1 MKQLKLLLMIF
12 ILLSISAFAQFGKNK
27 IHIKDYD
34 WYYIQTKHFDIYF
47 YQDGE
52 TLTEFAAKSA
62 EDAIASIQNTFNYR
76 VNNRITLIIFNSQN
90 AFQETNV
97 IDQYLTEGIQ
107 GFTEL
112 FKNRVVV
119 QFTGSYKQFRHLIHH
134 ELVHAVM
141 NDMFYGGSIQN
152 IISNNISLQF
162 PLWFSEGLAEYE
174 ALGWDVDTDMFIRDA
189 AISEYLPEIERL
201 GGYFAY
207 RGGQS
212 VFYYIANKY
221 GKEKIG
227 ELLNKIKGIGNVDEG
242 IKATLG
248 IDVKELGE
256 RWKKDIKKT
265 FWPDVALR
273 DDPEDFAK
281 RLTDP
286 EKDQGFYN
294 TSPSLSPQGDKI
306 AFISNRD
313 YYFGLYIMDA
323 LTGKTVERLVEGS
336 QTPDFEELNI
346 LTPGITWSPD
356 GTKIAVSAERSGFD
370 AIYVFDLESGD
381 REVLNLNFDAIESVA
396 WSNDGKY
403 LAFVGQDS
411 RQSDIYIYNFESQIV
426 TNITNDIFSDS
437 DPSWTNDDNSIYF
450 VSDRGEKLEGK
461 SNGNNF
467 KMSSHNYSQKDI
479 YRIDISNL
487 VVTRITDLPFS
498 DETSPKE
505 EANGERIIF
514 ISDLNGINNIYTKS
528 LKTDSLNNTILNLP
542 LTPITNSI
550 SGLYQLTLSKDTKK
564 LVFST
569 LYESVFN
576 LFMIDNPFESRT
588 TVDSLK
594 PTLFYSKL
602 EELRNKKTEESNM
615 EEDPKEAMDILS
627 GEVNDEENQDEIKI
641 FTGNVVEVDSS
652 YTNNAEKDYSSFV
665 FGSQDTT
672 KEKVYA
678 NDSLFIPKNNLDENG
693 NYLVNKYKVTFGPDL
708 IYANAGYST
717 FYGLIGTTVLS
728 FSDVLGDH
736 RLVGV
741 TGLQIDLKNSD
752 YGLAYYY
759 LGGRID
765 YGVQGFH
772 TARFVNILKGNFIN
786 LYRYRSYGAS
796 VSASVPL
803 NRFYRFDAGLS
814 WLNVRGENLDDLSV
828 PLDDASFLVPSLAFI
843 HDNVMW
849 GYTSPIQG
857 TRYRFEVYGNP
868 GIGNSKLGFY
878 TLSGDYRTYLRFWT
892 DYSFVMRFSGGYSDG
907 PNAQRFFLGGIE
919 NWINRS
925 FATSEIPIESTSDY
939 AFLTAVLP
947 LRGYN
952 YSESIGS
959 KYFLM
964 NYELR
969 FPLIRYLVPGPLP
982 ILFSNILGVAY
993 IDAGAAWNNTGK
1005 LRLFNKDV
1013 SGNTVSKDLLTGTGV
1028 GTRVYFLYFLLR
1040 FDVAW
1045 AYNFDKFSS
1054 PIFYFSIGADF

>member
-1 MKQLKLLLMIF
+1 MKTLKLF
-12 ILLSISAFAQFGKNK
+12 IIILILFSITGYAQFGKNK

-47 YQDGE
+47 SQDGE
-52 TLTEFAAKSA
+52 TLTEFTAKAA
-62 EDAIASIQNTFNYR
+62 EDAVASIQNTLDYR
-76 VNNRITLIIFNSQN
+76 VNNRITIIIFNSQN

-97 IDQYLTEGIQ
+97 IDEFLSEGIQ

-112 FKNRVVV
+112 FKNRVVI

-152 IISNNISLQF
+152 IIANNISLQF
-162 PLWFSEGLAEYE
+162 PIWFSEGLAEYE

-189 AISEYLPEIERL
+189 AVSEYLPEISRL

-227 ELLNKIKGIGNVDEG
+227 ELLNKIKGVGNVEEG
-242 IKATLG
+242 LKATLG
-248 IDVKELGE
+248 IDIKELGE
-256 RWKKDIKKT
+256 RWRKDIKKT

-286 EKDQGFYN
+286 EKDKGFYN
-294 TSPSLSPQGDKI
+294 TSPTLSPQGDKI

-323 LTGKTVERLVEGS
+323 LTGKTLDRIVEGN

-346 LTPGITWSPD
+346 LTPGLTWSPD
-356 GTKIAVSAERSGFD
+356 GNKIALAAEHSGFD
-370 AIYVFDLESGD
+370 VIYLFDLESGD
-381 REVLNLNFDAIESVA
+381 NEILDLSFEAIESVT
-396 WSNDGKY
+396 WSNNGKL
-403 LAFVGQDS
+403 LAFVGQNP
-411 RQSDIYIYNFESQIV
+411 RESDVYTYNFETKEVINH
-426 TNITNDIFSDS
+426 TKDIFSDS
-437 DPSWTNDDNSIYF
+437 DPSWSNDDKCIYF
-450 VSDRGEKLEGK
+450 VSDRGNILDTINLEK
-461 SNGNNF
+461 NF
-467 KMSSHNYSQKDI
+467 SIWQHDFSQKDI
-479 YRIDISNL
+479 YKFSLQENRI
-487 VVTRITDLPFS
+487 TRITDLPFS
-498 DETSPKE
+498 DETSPRE
-505 EANGERIIF
+505 EANGERLIF

-528 LKTDSLNNTILNLP
+528 L
-542 LTPITNSI
+542 LTEQTNGSIINSPIKPITNSL
-550 SGLYQLTLSKDTKK
+550 SGLYQLSLSNDTKK

-576 LFMIDNPFESRT
+576 IFMLDNPFEPKIEMDT
-588 TVDSLK
+588 LK
-594 PTLFYSKL
+594 PTYYFSKL
-602 EELRNKKTEESNM
+602 DEIRNKKQIQNVEVKKEEKV
-615 EEDPKEAMDILS
+615 EVEIEA
-627 GEVNDEENQDEIKI
+627 EEENEIKI
-641 FTGNVVEVDSS
+641 FTGDVIENDSL
-652 YTNNAEKDYSSFV
+652 AEKTNSDFSSFV
-665 FGSQDTT
+665 FGSQDSTT
-672 KEKVYA
+672 EKVYA
-678 NDSLFIPKNNLDENG
+678 NDSLFIPKDNIDSNG
-693 NYLVNKYKVTFGPDL
+693 DYRVNKYKITFGPDL
-708 IYANAGYST
+708 VYANAGYST
-717 FYGLIGTTVLS
+717 FYGVIGTTVLS
-728 FSDVLGDH
+728 FSDVLGEH
-736 RLVGV
+736 RLIGV
-741 TGLQIDLKNSD
+741 TGLQVDLKNSD

-759 LGGRID
+759 LGGEID
-765 YGVQGFH
+765 YGIQGYH
-772 TARFVNILKGNFIN
+772 TARFANLIRGNYIN
-786 LYRYRSYGAS
+786 LYRYRSYGVS
-796 VSASVPL
+796 LSASLPL
-803 NRFYRFDAGLS
+803 NRFYRLEGGLS
-814 WLNVRGENLDDLSV
+814 WLNVRGENLDDISE
-828 PLDDASFLVPSLAFI
+828 PIDDASFLVPSLAFV

-857 TRYRFEVYGNP
+857 TRYRVEAYGNP
-868 GIGNSKLGFY
+868 GIGKKKLSFY

-892 DYSFVMRFSGGYSDG
+892 DYSFVMRFSGAYSG
-907 PNAQRFFLGGIE
+907 GANAQRFFLGGIE

-947 LRGYN
+947 LRGYE
-952 YSESIGS
+952 YSEMIGT
-959 KYFLM
+959 KYLLM

-993 IDAGAAWNNTGK
+993 IDAGTAWNNTSK
-1005 LRLFNKDV
+1005 LQLFNKNED
-1013 SGNTVSKDLLTGTGV
+1013 GKTVSKDLKLGTGV

-1040 FDVAW
+1040 FDIAW
-1045 AYNFDKFSS
+1045 AYNFNKFEK

>member
-1 MKQLKLLLMIF
+1 MKLLKLIF
-12 ILLSISAFAQFGKNK
+12 IFIFFSSLTVFAQFGKNK

-34 WYYIQTKHFDIYF
+34 WYYIQTKHFDVYF
-47 YQDGE
+47 SQDGE

-62 EDAIASIQNTFNYR
+62 EDAIASIQNTLNYR
-76 VNNRITLIIFNSQN
+76 VNNRITIIVFNSQN

-97 IDQYLTEGIQ
+97 IDQYLSEGIQ

-112 FKNRVVV
+112 FKNRVVI
-119 QFTGSYKQFRHLIHH
+119 QFTGSYKQFDHLIHH

-189 AISEYLPEIERL
+189 AISEYLPEINQL

-227 ELLNKIKGIGNVDEG
+227 ELVNKIKGIGNVEEG

-256 RWKKDIKKT
+256 RWRKDIKKT

-286 EKDQGFYN
+286 EKDKGFYN
-294 TSPSLSPQGDKI
+294 TSPTLSPQGDKI

-313 YYFGLYIMDA
+313 YYWGLYIMDA
-323 LTGKTVERLVEGS
+323 LTGKTIDRIVES
-336 QTPDFEELNI
+336 NQTPDFEELNI
-346 LTPGITWSPD
+346 LTPGLTWSPD
-356 GTKIAVSAERSGFD
+356 GSKIALSAKSSGFD
-370 AIYVFDLESGD
+370 VVYIFDIESGD
-381 REVLNLNFDAIESVA
+381 REIIELNFDAIESVT

-403 LAFVGQDS
+403 LAFIGQNA
-411 RQSDIYIYNFESQIV
+411 RQSDVYTYNFDTKEII
-426 TNITNDIFSDS
+426 NFTNDIFSDS
-437 DPSWTNDDNSIYF
+437 DPAWSHDDQTIYF
-450 VSDRGEKLEGK
+450 SSDRGDIIDGSGLEKDFK
-461 SNGNNF
+461 ISN
-467 KMSSHNYSQKDI
+467 HNYSQKDI
-479 YRIDISNL
+479 YKIVLPDDKII
-487 VVTRITDLPFS
+487 RITDLPFS
-498 DETSPKE
+498 DETSPRE
-505 EANGERIIF
+505 ELNGERLIF

-528 LKTDSLNNTILNLP
+528 LTQNDSEQNVINNP
-542 LTPITNSI
+542 VTPITNSL
-550 SGLYQLTLSKDTKK
+550 SGLYQLSLSKDTKK

-576 LFMIDNPFESRT
+576 IFMLDNPFEPKIEL
-588 TVDSLK
+588 DILK
-594 PTLFYSKL
+594 PTLYLTKL
-602 EELRNKKTEESNM
+602 EDLRKKKSEQPQVADNDSSSVEPPD
-615 EEDPKEAMDILS
+615 EDEQIM
-627 GEVNDEENQDEIKI
+627 I
-641 FTGNVVEVDSS
+641 FTGDVLENDSS
-652 YTNNAEKDYSSFV
+652 YQSSTKDFSNYV
-665 FGSQDTT
+665 FGARDSSA
-672 KEKVYA
+672 EKVYA
-678 NDSLFIPKNNLDENG
+678 NDSLFIPKDNLDAAG
-693 NYLVNKYKVTFGPDL
+693 NYKVSKYKITFGPDL

-765 YGVQGFH
+765 YGIQGFH
-772 TARFVNILKGNFIN
+772 TARFVNLIRGNYIN
-786 LYRYRSYGAS
+786 LYRYRSYGATI
-796 VSASVPL
+796 SASLPL
-803 NRFYRFDAGLS
+803 NRFYRFEGGLS
-814 WLNVRGENLDDLSV
+814 WLNVRGENLDDLSI
-828 PLDDASFLVPSLAFI
+828 PIDEASFFIPSLAFV

-857 TRYRFEVYGNP
+857 TRYRFEAYGNP
-868 GIGNSKLGFY
+868 GIGNTKLSFY
-878 TLSGDYRTYLRFWT
+878 TLAADYRTYLRFWT
-892 DYSFVMRFSGGYSDG
+892 DYSFVMRFSGGYSG
-907 PNAQRFFLGGIE
+907 GQNAQRFFLGGIE

-952 YSESIGS
+952 YSERIGS

-993 IDAGAAWNNTGK
+993 IDAGATWNNTSA
-1005 LRLFNKDV
+1005 LQLFNRDEN
-1013 SGNTVSKDLLTGTGV
+1013 GNIVTKDLLMGTGV
-1028 GTRVYFLYFLLR
+1028 GARVFFLYFLLR

-1045 AYNFDKFSS
+1045 AYNLDKFAH

>member
-1 MKQLKLLLMIF
+1 MKVLKHFLIF
-12 ILLSISAFAQFGKNK
+12 MFLFSTAVLGQFGKNK

-47 YQDGE
+47 AQDGE
-52 TLTEFAAKSA
+52 TLTEYTAKAA
-62 EDAIASIQNTFNYR
+62 EDAVASIQNTLNYR
-76 VNNRITLIIFNSQN
+76 LNSRVTLIIYNSQN
-90 AFQETNV
+90 EFQETNV
-97 IDQYLTEGIQ
+97 IDQYLSEGIQ

-112 FKNRVVV
+112 FKNRVVI
-119 QFTGSYKQFRHLIHH
+119 QFTGSYKQYRHLIHH

-152 IISNNISLQF
+152 IISNNITLQF

-189 AISEYLPEIERL
+189 SVSEYLPEINQL
-201 GGYFAY
+201 NGYFAY

-227 ELLNKIKGIGNVDEG
+227 ELLNKIKGIGNVEEG

-248 IDVKELGE
+248 IDTKELGE
-256 RWKKDIKKT
+256 RWRKDIKKT

-286 EKDQGFYN
+286 EKDKGFYN
-294 TSPSLSPQGDKI
+294 TSPTLSPQGDKI

-313 YYFGLYIMDA
+313 YYWGLYLMDA
-323 LTGKTVERLVEGS
+323 LTGKTIERIIEGS
-336 QTPDFEELNI
+336 QSPDFEELNI
-346 LTPGITWSPD
+346 LTPGLAWSPD
-356 GTKIAVSAERSGFD
+356 GSKIALSAKRSGLD
-370 AIYVFDLESGD
+370 AIYIFDVESGD
-381 REVLNLNFDAIESVA
+381 REILSINFEAVESVI

-403 LAFVGQDS
+403 LGFIGQNA
-411 RQSDIYIYNFESQIV
+411 RQSDIYTYNFETEEIK
-426 TNITNDIFSDS
+426 NLTNDIFSDF
-437 DPSWTNDDNSIYF
+437 DPAWSHDDKAIYF
-450 VSDRGEKLEGK
+450 SSDRGDKLDA
-461 SNGNNF
+461 
-467 KMSSHNYSQKDI
+467 KMLPPDFRITKHDYTQKDI
-479 YRIDISNL
+479 YKYVLESESI
-487 VVTRITDLPFS
+487 VRITDLPFS

-505 EANGERIIF
+505 EVIGENLIL

-528 LKTDSLNNTILNLP
+528 IVSNGSDNSILNSP
-542 LTPITNSI
+542 VKPITNSI
-550 SGLYQLTLSKDTKK
+550 SGLYQLSLSKDTKK

-576 LFMIDNPFESRT
+576 LFMLDNPFET
-588 TVDSLK
+588 KTELDTLL
-594 PTLFYSKL
+594 PTLYFTKL
-602 EELRNKKTEESNM
+602 EELRNKKSDIKEVDKETKSDEVLS
-615 EEDPKEAMDILS
+615 EDD
-627 GEVNDEENQDEIKI
+627 DEIKI
-641 FTGNVVEVDSS
+641 FTGDVIETDSS
-652 YTNNAEKDYSSFV
+652 GESSGNDFSNFV
-665 FGSQDTT
+665 FGKQDTS
-672 KEKVYA
+672 KERVYA
-678 NDSLFIPKNNLDENG
+678 NDSLFIPKDNLDNDG
-693 NYLVNKYKVTFGPDL
+693 NYRVNKYKITFGPDL

-717 FYGLIGTTVLS
+717 FYGLIGSTVLS

-741 TGLQIDLKNSD
+741 TGLQVDLKNSD

-765 YGVQGFH
+765 FGVQGFH
-772 TARFVNILKGNFIN
+772 TARFVNLIRGNFIN
-786 LYRYRSYGAS
+786 LYRYRSFGAYF
-796 VSASVPL
+796 SASLPL
-803 NRFYRFDAGLS
+803 NRFYRFEGGIS
-814 WLNVRGENLDDLSV
+814 WLNVKGENLDNLAV
-828 PLDDASFLVPSLAFI
+828 PSDEASYFVPSLAFV

-857 TRYRFEVYGNP
+857 TRYRIDAYGNP
-868 GIGNSKLGFY
+868 GFTDSKLSFY

-892 DYSFVMRFSGGYSDG
+892 DYSFVVRFSGGYSGG

-947 LRGYN
+947 MRGYN
-952 YSESIGS
+952 YSEQIGT

-993 IDAGAAWNNTGK
+993 IDIGSAWNNTGS
-1005 LRLFNKDV
+1005 LQFFRKDL
-1013 SGNTVSKDLLTGTGV
+1013 SGNTITKDLLMGTGV

-1045 AYNFDKFSS
+1045 AYNGNRFADK

>member
-1 MKQLKLLLMIF
+1 MRLMKFLLTLFIIF
-12 ILLSISAFAQFGKNK
+12 SSSVFAQFGKNK

-52 TLTEFAAKSA
+52 TLTEFTAKAA
-62 EDAIASIQNTFNYR
+62 EDAIVSIQNTFNYR

-97 IDQYLTEGIQ
+97 IDQYLSEGIQ

-112 FKNRVVV
+112 FKNRVVI

-152 IISNNISLQF
+152 IIANNISLQF
-162 PLWFSEGLAEYE
+162 PIWFSEGLAEYE
-174 ALGWDVDTDMFIRDA
+174 SLGWDVDTDMFIRDA
-189 AISEYLPEIERL
+189 AVNEYLPEINRL
-201 GGYFAY
+201 DNYFAY

-227 ELLNKIKGIGNVDEG
+227 ELLNKIKGIGNVEEG

-286 EKDQGFYN
+286 EKDKGFYN
-294 TSPSLSPQGDKI
+294 TSPAISPQGDKI

-323 LTGKTVERLVEGS
+323 LTGKTIDRLVEGS

-346 LTPGITWSPD
+346 LTPGLTWSPD
-356 GTKIAVSAERSGFD
+356 GNKIAISAERSGFD
-370 AIYVFDLESGD
+370 VIYIFDLEED
-381 REVLNLNFDAIESVA
+381 ERETLELDFESIESVT

-403 LAFVGQDS
+403 LAFVGQNAK
-411 RQSDIYIYNFESQIV
+411 QSDIYTYNFETREIK
-426 TNITNDIFSDS
+426 NLTNDIFSDS
-437 DPSWTNDDNSIYF
+437 DPAWAHNDSAIYF
-450 VSDRGEKLEGK
+450 VSDRDDYLNAAEISDE
-461 SNGNNF
+461 F
-467 KMSSHNYSQKDI
+467 KMSDHLYSQKDI
-479 YRIDISNL
+479 YKYEISNSQII
-487 VVTRITDLPFS
+487 RITDLPFS

-505 EANGERIIF
+505 EANGERLIF
-514 ISDLNGINNIYTKS
+514 ISDLNGINNIYVQKLFTNDS
-528 LKTDSLNNTILNLP
+528 TLQITDNP
-542 LTPITNSI
+542 LIPITNSI
-550 SGLYQLTLSKDTKK
+550 SGLYQLTLSRDTKK

-576 LFMIDNPFESRT
+576 LFMLDNPFEPKT
-588 TVDSLK
+588 QLDALK
-594 PTLFYSKL
+594 PTLYISKL
-602 EELRNKKTEESNM
+602 EEKRN
-615 EEDPKEAMDILS
+615 AAI
-627 GEVNDEENQDEIKI
+627 EENIPEDKIIQQYVGEEAAEEEQIKI
-641 FTGNVVEVDSS
+641 FTGDVIESDSS
-652 YTNNAEKDYSSFV
+652 STDNSEDYSRFV
-665 FGSQDTT
+665 FGSSDST

-678 NDSLFIPKNNLDENG
+678 NDSLFIPKNNLDSKG
-693 NYLVNKYKVTFGPDL
+693 DYLVNKYKITFGPDL

-736 RLVGV
+736 RLIGV

-759 LGGRID
+759 LGGKID
-765 YGVQGFH
+765 YGIQGYH
-772 TARFVNILKGNFIN
+772 TARFVNILRGSFIN
-786 LYRYRSYGAS
+786 LYRYRSYGVS
-796 VSASVPL
+796 LSASLPL
-803 NRFYRFDAGLS
+803 NRFYRFDAGLG
-814 WLNVRGENLDDLSV
+814 WLNVRGENLDDFSV
-828 PLDDASFLVPSLAFI
+828 PLDDASFLVPSLAFV

-849 GYTSPIQG
+849 GYTAPIQG
-857 TRYRFEVYGNP
+857 TRYRVEAYGNP
-868 GIGNSKLGFY
+868 GIGNKRLSFY
-878 TLSGDYRTYLRFWT
+878 TLSADYRTYLRFWT
-892 DYSFVMRFSGGYSDG
+892 DYSFVLRFSGGYSG
-907 PNAQRFFLGGIE
+907 GENAQRFFLGGIE

-925 FATSEIPIESTSDY
+925 FATTEIPIESTSDY

-952 YSESIGS
+952 YSERIGT
-959 KYFLM
+959 KYMLM

-969 FPLIRYLVPGPLP
+969 FPLIRYLIPGPLP
-982 ILFSNILGVAY
+982 ILFNNIIGVAY
-993 IDAGAAWNNTGK
+993 IDAGATWDNTSK
-1005 LRLFNKDV
+1005 LQLFNRDTDGKFK
-1013 SGNTVSKDLLTGTGV
+1013 SKDLLTGTGV
-1028 GTRVYFLYFLLR
+1028 GARVFFLYFLLR

-1045 AYNFDKFSS
+1045 AYDFNKFSS

>member
-1 MKQLKLLLMIF
+1 MRLMK
-12 ILLSISAFAQFGKNK
+12 ILLTFIIIFSSSVLAQFGKNK
-27 IHIKDYD
+27 IHIKDYE

-47 YQDGE
+47 YQDGQA
-52 TLTEFAAKSA
+52 LTEFTAKAA
-62 EDAIASIQNTFNYR
+62 EDAILSIQNTFNYR

-97 IDQYLTEGIQ
+97 IDQYLSEGIQ

-112 FKNRVVV
+112 FKNRVVI

-152 IISNNISLQF
+152 IIANNISLQF

-189 AISEYLPEIERL
+189 AVNEYLPEINRL

-227 ELLNKIKGIGNVDEG
+227 ELLNKIKGIGNVEEG

-286 EKDQGFYN
+286 EKDKGFYN
-294 TSPSLSPQGDKI
+294 TSPALSPQGDKI

-323 LTGKTVERLVEGS
+323 LTGKTIDRLVEGS

-346 LTPGITWSPD
+346 LTPGLTWSPD
-356 GTKIAVSAERSGFD
+356 GNKIAISAERSGFD
-370 AIYVFDLESGD
+370 VIYIFDLEEDERETLEFDLES
-381 REVLNLNFDAIESVA
+381 IESVT

-403 LAFVGQDS
+403 LAFVGQNS
-411 RQSDIYIYNFESQIV
+411 RQSDIYTYNFETGEVQ
-426 TNITNDIFSDS
+426 NLTNDIFSDS
-437 DPSWTNDDNSIYF
+437 DPAWSHDSNAIYF
-450 VSDRGEKLEGK
+450 VSDRDDYLDPNYINDE
-461 SNGNNF
+461 F
-467 KMSSHNYSQKDI
+467 KMSDHLYHQKDI
-479 YRIDISNL
+479 YKYEIPNSRII
-487 VVTRITDLPFS
+487 RITDLPFS

-505 EANGERIIF
+505 EANGERLIF
-514 ISDLNGINNIYTKS
+514 ISDLNGINNIYTKKLS
-528 LKTDSLNNTILNLP
+528 VEDASIQVTDIP
-542 LTPITNSI
+542 ITPITNSI
-550 SGLYQLTLSKDTKK
+550 SGLYQLTLSRDTKK

-576 LFMIDNPFESRT
+576 LFMLDNPFEPKT
-588 TVDSLK
+588 QLDTLK
-594 PTLFYSKL
+594 PTLFVSKL
-602 EELRNKKTEESNM
+602 DEKRNTTIEENNSENKVVPKVDKEEF
-615 EEDPKEAMDILS
+615 P
-627 GEVNDEENQDEIKI
+627 DEEQIKI
-641 FTGNVVEVDSS
+641 FTGDVIDSDTS
-652 YTNNAEKDYSSFV
+652 ATNNSGDYSKFV
-665 FGSQDTT
+665 FGSSDST

-678 NDSLFIPKNNLDENG
+678 NDSLFIPKNNLDSNG
-693 NYLVNKYKVTFGPDL
+693 DYLVNKYKITFGPDL

-736 RLVGV
+736 RLIGV

-759 LGGRID
+759 LGGKID
-765 YGVQGFH
+765 YGIQGYH
-772 TARFVNILKGNFIN
+772 TARFVNILRGNFIN

-796 VSASVPL
+796 LSASLPL
-803 NRFYRFDAGLS
+803 NRFYRFEAGLG
-814 WLNVRGENLDDLSV
+814 WLNVRGENLDDFSV
-828 PLDDASFLVPSLAFI
+828 PLDDASFLVPSLAFV

-849 GYTSPIQG
+849 GYTAPIQG
-857 TRYRFEVYGNP
+857 TRYRLEAYGNP
-868 GIGNSKLGFY
+868 GIGNKRLSFY

-892 DYSFVMRFSGGYSDG
+892 DYSFVMRFSGGYSG
-907 PNAQRFFLGGIE
+907 GENAQRFFLGGIE

-925 FATSEIPIESTSDY
+925 FATTEIPIESTSDY

-952 YSESIGS
+952 YSERIGT
-959 KYFLM
+959 KYLLM

-969 FPLIRYLVPGPLP
+969 FPLIRYLIPGPLP
-982 ILFSNILGVAY
+982 ILFNNIIGVAY
-993 IDAGAAWNNTGK
+993 IDAGAAWDNTSK
-1005 LRLFNKDV
+1005 LQLFNRDPE
-1013 SGNTVSKDLLTGTGV
+1013 GNFKSKDLLTGTGV
-1028 GTRVYFLYFLLR
+1028 GARVFFLYFLLR

-1045 AYNFDKFSS
+1045 AYDFNKFSS

>member
-1 MKQLKLLLMIF
+1 MKVVKLLLVFMILF
-12 ILLSISAFAQFGKNK
+12 SAGAFAQFGKNK

-47 YQDGE
+47 SQDGE
-52 TLTEFAAKSA
+52 SLTEFAAKAA
-62 EDAIASIQNTFNYR
+62 EDAIASIQSTFNYR
-76 VNNRITLIIFNSQN
+76 VNSRITVIIFNSKN

-97 IDQYLTEGIQ
+97 IDQYLTEGIE

-112 FKNRVVV
+112 FKNRVVI

-141 NDMFYGGSIQN
+141 NDMFYGGSVQN
-152 IISNNISLQF
+152 IIANNITLQF
-162 PLWFSEGLAEYE
+162 PIWFSEGLAEYE
-174 ALGWDVDTDMFIRDA
+174 SLGWDVDTDMFIRDA
-189 AISEYLPEIERL
+189 AVSEYLPEIKQL
-201 GGYFAY
+201 DGYFAY

-227 ELLNKIKGIGNVDEG
+227 ELLNKIKGIGSVEEG
-242 IKATLG
+242 FKATLG
-248 IDVKELGE
+248 IDIKELGE
-256 RWKKDIKKT
+256 RWRKDIKKT

-286 EKDQGFYN
+286 EKDKGFYN
-294 TSPSLSPQGDKI
+294 TSPTLSPQGDKI

-323 LTGKTVERLVEGS
+323 LTGKTIKRIVEGN

-346 LTPGITWSPD
+346 LTPGLTWSPD
-356 GTKIAVSAERSGFD
+356 GTKIALSAKRSGFD
-370 AIYVFDLESGD
+370 AIYIFDVESGD
-381 REVLNLNFDAIESVA
+381 REILDINFDAVESVT
-396 WSNDGKY
+396 WSNDEKT
-403 LAFVGQDS
+403 LAFIGQNA
-411 RQSDIYIYNFESQIV
+411 RQSDLYLYNFE
-426 TNITNDIFSDS
+426 TRETKNLTNDIFSDS
-437 DPSWTNDDNSIYF
+437 DPAWSLDDNSIYF
-450 VSDRGEKLEGK
+450 SSDRGDILDARELPKD
-461 SNGNNF
+461 F
-467 KMSSHNYSQKDI
+467 KIAQHNYSQIDI
-479 YRIDISNL
+479 YKILLDDNKI
-487 VVTRITDLPFS
+487 VRITNLPLS
-498 DETSPKE
+498 DETSPRE
-505 EANGERIIF
+505 EADGENLIL
-514 ISDLNGINNIYTKS
+514 ISDQNGINNIYAKS
-528 LKTDSLNNTILNLP
+528 IKEDDTEKSIINTPLK
-542 LTPITNSI
+542 PITNSLT
-550 SGLYQLTLSKDTKK
+550 GLYHLSLSKDTKK

-569 LYESVFN
+569 LYESVYN
-576 LFMIDNPFESRT
+576 IFMLDNPFEAKT
-588 TVDSLK
+588 KLDTLP
-594 PTLFYSKL
+594 PTLFITKL
-602 EELRNKKTEESNM
+602 EEQRNKKSEI
-615 EEDPKEAMDILS
+615 KEIKKETDQNYVLPDS
-627 GEVNDEENQDEIKI
+627 TYDDDEIKI
-641 FTGNVVEVDSS
+641 FTGDVVEADTSTKNIVI
-652 YTNNAEKDYSSFV
+652 DYSNFV
-665 FGSQDTT
+665 FGKQDSTQ
-672 KEKVYA
+672 EKVYA
-678 NDSLFIPKNNLDENG
+678 NDSLFIPKDNLDKDG
-693 NYLVNKYKVTFGPDL
+693 NYLVNKYKITFGPDL

-728 FSDVLGDH
+728 FSDVLGEH

-765 YGVQGFH
+765 YGVQGYH
-772 TARFVNILKGNFIN
+772 TARFVNLVRGNYIN
-786 LYRYRSYGAS
+786 LYRFRSYGATL
-796 VSASVPL
+796 SASLPL
-803 NRFYRFDAGLS
+803 NRFYRFEGGLS
-814 WLNVRGENLDDLSV
+814 WMNVKQENLDDITV
-828 PLDDASFLVPSLAFI
+828 PSNETSFIVPSLAFV

-857 TRYRFEVYGNP
+857 TRYRFDAYGNP
-868 GIGNSKLGFY
+868 GIGNKNLSFY

-892 DYSFVMRFSGGYSDG
+892 DYSFVMRFSGGYSG
-907 PNAQRFFLGGIE
+907 GSNAQRFFLGGIE

-947 LRGYN
+947 MRGFN
-952 YSESIGS
+952 YSEQIGS

-993 IDAGAAWNNTGK
+993 IDVGSAWNNTGK
-1005 LRLFNKDV
+1005 LQFFNRDEN
-1013 SGNTVSKDLLTGTGV
+1013 GNVVSKDLLMGTGV
-1028 GTRVYFLYFLLR
+1028 GTRVFFLYFLLR
-1040 FDVAW
+1040 FDIAW
-1045 AYNFDKFSS
+1045 AYHVDKFAK

>member
-1 MKQLKLLLMIF
+1 MKVLKFFAVIMV
-12 ILLSISAFAQFGKNK
+12 LLSVSVFGQFGKNK
-27 IHIKDYD
+27 IHIKNYD

-47 YQDGE
+47 SQKGE
-52 TLTEFAAKSA
+52 TLTEFTAKSA
-62 EDAIASIQNTFNYR
+62 EDAIVSIQNTLNYKL
-76 VNNRITLIIFNSQN
+76 NNRVTIIIYNSQN
-90 AFQETNV
+90 AFQETNI
-97 IDQYLTEGIQ
+97 IDQYLSEGIQ

-112 FKNRVVV
+112 FKNRVVI

-189 AISEYLPEIERL
+189 AVSEYLPEINRL
-201 GGYFAY
+201 DGYFAY

-227 ELLNKIKGIGNVDEG
+227 ELVNKIKGVGSVEEG

-248 IDVKELGE
+248 IDTKELGE

-286 EKDQGFYN
+286 EKDKGFYN
-294 TSPSLSPQGDKI
+294 TSPTLSPQGDKI

-313 YYFGLYIMDA
+313 YYWGLYIMDA
-323 LTGKTVERLVEGS
+323 LTGKTIKRIVEGN
-336 QTPDFEELNI
+336 QIPDFEELNI
-346 LTPGITWSPD
+346 LTPGLTWSTD
-356 GTKIAVSAERSGFD
+356 GTKIAISAKRNGFD
-370 AIYVFDLESGD
+370 AIYIIDVESGY
-381 REVLNLNFDAIESVA
+381 REVLNINFDAVESVT
-396 WSNDGKY
+396 WSNDGNY
-403 LAFVGQDS
+403 LAFIGQDG
-411 RQSDIYIYNFESQIV
+411 RQSDLYTYNFTTSEIKNL
-426 TNITNDIFSDS
+426 TKDIFSDS
-437 DPSWTNDDNSIYF
+437 DPSWSHDDKSIYF
-450 VSDRGEKLEGK
+450 SSDRGDNLNRKQLPADFSILK
-461 SNGNNF
+461 
-467 KMSSHNYSQKDI
+467 HNYSQKDI
-479 YRIDISNL
+479 YKLALSNDE
-487 VVTRITDLPFS
+487 VIRITDLPLS
-498 DETSPKE
+498 DETSPRE
-505 EANGERIIF
+505 EVNGERLIL
-514 ISDLNGINNIYTKS
+514 ISDMNGINNIYIKS
-528 LKTDSLNNTILNLP
+528 LNQNDDNNSIINSP
-542 LTPITNSI
+542 FKPITNSL
-550 SGLYQLTLSKDTKK
+550 SGLYQLSLSKDTKK

-576 LFMIDNPFESRT
+576 IFMLDNPFERNIEI
-588 TVDSLK
+588 DSLM
-594 PTLFYSKL
+594 PTSFVSKL
-602 EELRNKKTEESNM
+602 EELRKRKSEI
-615 EEDPKEAMDILS
+615 KEVVK
-627 GEVNDEENQDEIKI
+627 ETNENDVFPADDEIKI
-641 FTGNVVEVDSS
+641 FTGDVIESDSS
-652 YTNNAEKDYSSFV
+652 STSTGSDFSNFV
-665 FGSQDTT
+665 FGKQDST

-678 NDSLFIPKNNLDENG
+678 NDSLFIPKDNLDGDG
-693 NYLVNKYKVTFGPDL
+693 NYRVNKYKITFGPDL

-741 TGLQIDLKNSD
+741 TGLQVDLKNSD

-765 YGVQGFH
+765 FGLQGFH
-772 TARFVNILKGNFIN
+772 TARFVNLVRGNFIN

-796 VSASVPL
+796 LSASLPL
-803 NRFYRFDAGLS
+803 NRFYRFEGGIS
-814 WLNVRGENLDDLSV
+814 WLNVKGENLNDLTV
-828 PLDDASFLVPSLAFI
+828 PSEEASFVVPSLAFV

-857 TRYRFEVYGNP
+857 TRYRFDAYGNP
-868 GIGNSKLGFY
+868 GFGNTKLSFY

-892 DYSFVMRFSGGYSDG
+892 DYSFVMRFSGGYSGG

-947 LRGYN
+947 MRGFN
-952 YSESIGS
+952 YSEQIGS

-993 IDAGAAWNNTGK
+993 IDVGSAWNNTGK
-1005 LRLFNKDV
+1005 LQFFNKDANGNIV
-1013 SGNTVSKDLLTGTGV
+1013 SNDLLMGTGV

-1045 AYNFDKFSS
+1045 AYNFDKFAK

>member
-1 MKQLKLLLMIF
+1 MKVLKHFLLFMFLFSTAIYG
-12 ILLSISAFAQFGKNK
+12 QFGKNK

-47 YQDGE
+47 SQDGE
-52 TLTEFAAKSA
+52 TLTEFTAKSA
-62 EDAIASIQNTFNYR
+62 EDAVASIQNTLNYR
-76 VNNRITLIIFNSQN
+76 LNSRVTLIIYNSQN

-97 IDQYLTEGIQ
+97 IDQYLSEGIQ

-112 FKNRVVV
+112 FKNRVVI
-119 QFTGSYKQFRHLIHH
+119 QFTGSYKQYRHLIHH
-134 ELVHAVM
+134 ELTHAVM

-152 IISNNISLQF
+152 IISNNITLQF

-189 AISEYLPEIERL
+189 SVSEYLPEINQL
-201 GGYFAY
+201 SGYFAY

-227 ELLNKIKGIGNVDEG
+227 ELVNKIKGIGNVEEG

-248 IDVKELGE
+248 IDTKELGE
-256 RWKKDIKKT
+256 RWRKDIKKT

-286 EKDQGFYN
+286 EKDKGFYN
-294 TSPSLSPQGDKI
+294 TSPTLSPQGDKI

-313 YYFGLYIMDA
+313 YYWGLYIMDA
-323 LTGKTVERLVEGS
+323 LTGKTIERIVEGN
-336 QTPDFEELNI
+336 QVPDFEELNI
-346 LTPGITWSPD
+346 LTPGLTWSPD
-356 GTKIAVSAERSGFD
+356 GTKIALSAKRSGFD
-370 AIYVFDLESGD
+370 AIYIFDEESGD
-381 REVLNLNFDAIESVA
+381 REILNINFDAVESVI

-403 LAFVGQDS
+403 LAFIGHNA
-411 RQSDIYIYNFESQIV
+411 RQSDLYTYNFETKEIK
-426 TNITNDIFSDS
+426 NLTNDIFSDF
-437 DPSWTNDDNSIYF
+437 DPSWSHDDKEIYF
-450 VSDRGEKLEGK
+450 SSDRGDNLDGK
-461 SNGNNF
+461 QLPNNF
-467 KMSSHNYSQKDI
+467 RISQHDYSQKDVYKYALSDNEVI
-479 YRIDISNL
+479 
-487 VVTRITDLPFS
+487 RITDLPLS
-498 DETSPKE
+498 DETSPRE
-505 EANGERIIF
+505 EENGENLIL
-514 ISDLNGINNIYTKS
+514 ISDLNGINNIYTKAINQNGS
-528 LKTDSLNNTILNLP
+528 DDSVLNSPLK
-542 LTPITNSI
+542 PITNSI
-550 SGLYQLTLSKDTKK
+550 SGLYQLSLSKDTKK
-564 LVFST
+564 LVFSS

-576 LFMIDNPFESRT
+576 IFMLDNPFEPKT
-588 TVDSLK
+588 ELDTLL
-594 PTLFYSKL
+594 PTLFFTKL
-602 EELRNKKTEESNM
+602 EELRNKKS
-615 EEDPKEAMDILS
+615 DVKEV
-627 GEVNDEENQDEIKI
+627 VNKTNQNNVLPNDDDEIKI
-641 FTGNVVEVDSS
+641 FTGDVVEMDSS
-652 YTNNAEKDYSSFV
+652 SKGVGKDFSNFV
-665 FGSQDTT
+665 FGKQDTT

-678 NDSLFIPKNNLDENG
+678 NDSLFIPKDNLDTDG
-693 NYLVNKYKVTFGPDL
+693 NYRVNKYKITFGPDL

-717 FYGLIGTTVLS
+717 FYGLIGSTVLS

-741 TGLQIDLKNSD
+741 TGLQVDLKNSD

-759 LGGRID
+759 LGGKID

-772 TARFVNILKGNFIN
+772 TARFVNLIRGNYIN
-786 LYRYRSYGAS
+786 LYRYRSYGAYL
-796 VSASVPL
+796 SASLPL
-803 NRFYRFDAGLS
+803 NRFYRFEGGIS
-814 WLNVRGENLDDLSV
+814 WLNVKGENLDDLSV
-828 PLDDASFLVPSLAFI
+828 PSDDASFLVPSIAFVK
-843 HDNVMW
+843 DNVMW

-857 TRYRFEVYGNP
+857 TRYRFDAYGNP
-868 GIGNSKLGFY
+868 GFGDSKFSFY

-892 DYSFVMRFSGGYSDG
+892 DYSFVVRLSGGYSGG

-925 FATSEIPIESTSDY
+925 FATSEIPIETTSDY

-947 LRGYN
+947 MRGYN
-952 YSESIGS
+952 YSQQIGT

-993 IDAGAAWNNTGK
+993 IDIGSAWNNTDN
-1005 LRLFNKDV
+1005 LQLFRKNLN
-1013 SGNTVSKDLLTGTGV
+1013 GTTVTKDLLMGTGV
-1028 GTRVYFLYFLLR
+1028 GARVYFLYFLLR

-1045 AYNFDKFSS
+1045 AYNGDRFANK

>member
-1 MKQLKLLLMIF
+1 MSVVKLFLAFMFLC
-12 ILLSISAFAQFGKNK
+12 SIAVFGQFGKNK
-27 IHIKDYD
+27 VHIKDYD

-47 YQDGE
+47 AQDGE
-52 TLTEFAAKSA
+52 TLTEFTAKAA
-62 EDAIASIQNTFNYR
+62 EDAVASIQKTLNYR
-76 VNNRITLIIFNSQN
+76 LNSRVTLIIYNSQN
-90 AFQETNV
+90 EFQETNV
-97 IDQYLTEGIQ
+97 IDQYLSEGIQ

-152 IISNNISLQF
+152 IISNNITLQF
-162 PLWFSEGLAEYE
+162 PLWFTEGLAEYE

-189 AISEYLPEIERL
+189 AVSEYLPEIKQL

-221 GKEKIG
+221 GKQKIG
-227 ELLNKIKGIGNVDEG
+227 ELLNKIKGVGNVEEG

-248 IDVKELGE
+248 IDTKELGE
-256 RWKKDIKKT
+256 RWRKDIKKT

-286 EKDQGFYN
+286 EKDKGFYN
-294 TSPSLSPQGDKI
+294 TSPTLSPQGDKI

-313 YYFGLYIMDA
+313 YYWGLYLMDA
-323 LTGKTVERLVEGS
+323 LTGKTIERIVEGS
-336 QTPDFEELNI
+336 QSPDFEELNI
-346 LTPGITWSPD
+346 LTPGLTWSPD
-356 GTKIAVSAERSGFD
+356 GTKIALSAKRSGLD
-370 AIYVFDLESGD
+370 AIYIFDVESGD
-381 REVLNLNFDAIESVA
+381 REILDINFEAVESVT
-396 WSNDGKY
+396 WSNDGIH
-403 LAFVGQDS
+403 LAFIGQNA
-411 RQSDIYIYNFESQIV
+411 RQSDIYTYNFESKEIKNL
-426 TNITNDIFSDS
+426 TDDIFSDF
-437 DPSWTNDDNSIYF
+437 DPSWSHDDKVIYF
-450 VSDRGEKLEGK
+450 SSDRGDKLDA
-461 SNGNNF
+461 
-467 KMSSHNYSQKDI
+467 KMLPTDFRITQHDYTQKDI
-479 YRIDISNL
+479 YKYVLESELI
-487 VVTRITDLPFS
+487 VRITDLPFS
-498 DETSPKE
+498 DETSPRE
-505 EANGERIIF
+505 EASGENLIL
-514 ISDLNGINNIYTKS
+514 ISDLNGINNIYTKPITS
-528 LKTDSLNNTILNLP
+528 NGSDNSILNSP
-542 LTPITNSI
+542 LRPITNSI
-550 SGLYQLTLSKDTKK
+550 SGLYQLSLSKDTKK
-564 LVFST
+564 LVFSS

-576 LFMIDNPFESRT
+576 IFMLDNPFEPKTELDTIPRT
-588 TVDSLK
+588 LYFT
-594 PTLFYSKL
+594 KL
-602 EELRNKKTEESNM
+602 EELRNKTP
-615 EEDPKEAMDILS
+615 DTKEVVTDTSQNNILPD
-627 GEVNDEENQDEIKI
+627 DEDEIQI
-641 FTGNVVEVDSS
+641 FTGDVVEMDSS
-652 YTNNAEKDYSSFV
+652 SQSVGKDFSNFV
-665 FGSQDTT
+665 FGKQDSSQ
-672 KEKVYA
+672 EKVYA
-678 NDSLFIPKNNLDENG
+678 NDSLFIPKDNLDDDG
-693 NYLVNKYKVTFGPDL
+693 NYRVNKYKITFGPDL

-717 FYGLIGTTVLS
+717 FYGLVGSTVLS

-759 LGGRID
+759 LGGKID

-772 TARFVNILKGNFIN
+772 TARFVNLVRGNFIN
-786 LYRYRSYGAS
+786 LYRYRSYGAYF
-796 VSASVPL
+796 SASLPL
-803 NRFYRFDAGLS
+803 NRFYRFEGGLS
-814 WLNVRGENLDDLSV
+814 WLNVKGENLDNIALPADE
-828 PLDDASFLVPSLAFI
+828 ASYLVPSIAFV

-857 TRYRFEVYGNP
+857 TRYRFDAYGNP
-868 GIGNSKLGFY
+868 GLNDSKLSFY

-892 DYSFVMRFSGGYSDG
+892 DYSFVIRFSGGYSDG

-947 LRGYN
+947 MRGYN
-952 YSESIGS
+952 YSEQIGT

-982 ILFSNILGVAY
+982 ILFSNILGVAFLD
-993 IDAGAAWNNTGK
+993 IGSTWNNTGN
-1005 LRLFNKDV
+1005 LQFFRKDLN
-1013 SGNTVSKDLLTGTGV
+1013 GNTVSKDLLMGTGV
-1028 GTRVYFLYFLLR
+1028 GARVYFLYFLLR

-1045 AYNFDKFSS
+1045 AYNGNRFADK

>member
-1 MKQLKLLLMIF
+1 MKVVKLLLVF
-12 ILLSISAFAQFGKNK
+12 VILFSAGAFAQFGKNK

-47 YQDGE
+47 SQDGE
-52 TLTEFAAKSA
+52 TLTEFAAKAA
-62 EDAIASIQNTFNYR
+62 EDAIASIQSTFNYR
-76 VNNRITLIIFNSQN
+76 VNSRITVIIFNSKN

-97 IDQYLTEGIQ
+97 IDQYLTEGIE

-112 FKNRVVV
+112 FKNRVVI

-141 NDMFYGGSIQN
+141 NDMFYGGSVQN
-152 IISNNISLQF
+152 IIANNITLQF
-162 PLWFSEGLAEYE
+162 PIWFSEGLAEYE
-174 ALGWDVDTDMFIRDA
+174 SLGWDVDTDMFIRDA
-189 AISEYLPEIERL
+189 AVSEYLPEIKQL
-201 GGYFAY
+201 SGYFAY

-227 ELLNKIKGIGNVDEG
+227 ELLNKIKGIGSVEEG
-242 IKATLG
+242 FKATLG
-248 IDVKELGE
+248 IDIKELGE
-256 RWKKDIKKT
+256 RWRKDIKKT

-286 EKDQGFYN
+286 EKDKGFYN
-294 TSPSLSPQGDKI
+294 TSPTLSPQGDKI

-323 LTGKTVERLVEGS
+323 LTGKTIKRIVEGN
-336 QTPDFEELNI
+336 QTPDFEQLNI
-346 LTPGITWSPD
+346 LTPGLTWSPD
-356 GTKIAVSAERSGFD
+356 GTKIAFSAKRSGFD
-370 AIYVFDLESGD
+370 AIYIFDVESGD
-381 REVLNLNFDAIESVA
+381 REILDINFDAVESVT
-396 WSNDGKY
+396 WSNDGKT
-403 LAFVGQDS
+403 LAFIGQNA
-411 RQSDIYIYNFESQIV
+411 RQSDLYLYNFE
-426 TNITNDIFSDS
+426 THETKNLTNDIFSDS
-437 DPSWTNDDNSIYF
+437 DPAWSLDDNSIYF
-450 VSDRGEKLEGK
+450 SSDRGDFLDARELPKD
-461 SNGNNF
+461 F
-467 KMSSHNYSQKDI
+467 KIAQHTYSQIDI
-479 YRIDISNL
+479 YKFLLDDNKI
-487 VVTRITDLPFS
+487 VRITNLPFS
-498 DETSPKE
+498 DETSPRE
-505 EANGERIIF
+505 EADGENLIL
-514 ISDLNGINNIYTKS
+514 ISDQNGINNIYTKS
-528 LKTDSLNNTILNLP
+528 IKEDDAENSVVNTP
-542 LTPITNSI
+542 LIPITNSLT
-550 SGLYQLTLSKDTKK
+550 GLYHLSLSKDTKK

-569 LYESVFN
+569 LYESVYN
-576 LFMIDNPFESRT
+576 IFMLDNPFEAKT
-588 TVDSLK
+588 KLDTLP
-594 PTLFYSKL
+594 PTLFITKL
-602 EELRNKKTEESNM
+602 EEQRNKKSEIKKIT
-615 EEDPKEAMDILS
+615 KEIDQNYVLPDS
-627 GEVNDEENQDEIKI
+627 TSDDDEIKI
-641 FTGNVVEVDSS
+641 FTGDVVEAD
-652 YTNNAEKDYSSFV
+652 TTTKNAVIDYSKFV
-665 FGSQDTT
+665 FGKQDSTQ
-672 KEKVYA
+672 EKVYA
-678 NDSLFIPKNNLDENG
+678 NDSLFIPKDNLDKDG
-693 NYLVNKYKVTFGPDL
+693 NYLVNKYKITFGPDL

-765 YGVQGFH
+765 YGVQGYH
-772 TARFVNILKGNFIN
+772 TARFVNLIRGNYSN
-786 LYRYRSYGAS
+786 LYRFRSYGATL
-796 VSASVPL
+796 SASLPL
-803 NRFYRFDAGLS
+803 NRFYRFEGGLS
-814 WLNVRGENLDDLSV
+814 WMNVKQENLDDITV
-828 PLDDASFLVPSLAFI
+828 PSNETSFIVPSLAFV

-857 TRYRFEVYGNP
+857 TRYRFDAYGNP
-868 GIGNSKLGFY
+868 GIGNKKLSFY

-892 DYSFVMRFSGGYSDG
+892 DYSFVIRFSGGYSG
-907 PNAQRFFLGGIE
+907 GSNAQRFFLGGIE

-947 LRGYN
+947 MRGFN
-952 YSESIGS
+952 YSEQIGS

-993 IDAGAAWNNTGK
+993 FDVGSAWNNTGK
-1005 LRLFNKDV
+1005 LQFFNRDEN
-1013 SGNTVSKDLLTGTGV
+1013 GNVVSKDLLMGTGV
-1028 GTRVYFLYFLLR
+1028 GTRVFFLYFLLR
-1040 FDVAW
+1040 FDIAW
-1045 AYNFDKFSS
+1045 AYHVDKFAK

>member
-1 MKQLKLLLMIF
+1 MSAVKLFLTF
-12 ILLSISAFAQFGKNK
+12 ILFYSIAVYGQFGKNK
-27 IHIKDYD
+27 THIKNYD

-47 YQDGE
+47 AQDGE
-52 TLTEFAAKSA
+52 TLTEFTAKAA
-62 EDAIASIQNTFNYR
+62 EDAVASIQNTLNYR
-76 VNNRITLIIFNSQN
+76 LNSRVTLIIYNSQN
-90 AFQETNV
+90 EFQETNV
-97 IDQYLTEGIQ
+97 IDQYLSEGIQ

-152 IISNNISLQF
+152 IISNNITLQF
-162 PLWFSEGLAEYE
+162 PLWFTEGLAEYE

-189 AISEYLPEIERL
+189 AVSEYLPEIKQL

-221 GKEKIG
+221 GKQKIG
-227 ELLNKIKGIGNVDEG
+227 ELLNKIKGIGNVEEG

-248 IDVKELGE
+248 IDTKELGE
-256 RWKKDIKKT
+256 RWRKDIKKT

-286 EKDQGFYN
+286 EKDKGFYN
-294 TSPSLSPQGDKI
+294 TSPTLSPQGDKI

-313 YYFGLYIMDA
+313 YYWGLYLMDA
-323 LTGKTVERLVEGS
+323 LTGKTIERIVEGS

-346 LTPGITWSPD
+346 LTPGLTWSPD
-356 GTKIAVSAERSGFD
+356 GTKIALSAKRSGLD
-370 AIYVFDLESGD
+370 AIYIFDVESGD
-381 REVLNLNFDAIESVA
+381 REILNINFEAVESVT

-403 LAFVGQDS
+403 LAFIGQNA
-411 RQSDIYIYNFESQIV
+411 RQSDIYTYNFETKEIK
-426 TNITNDIFSDS
+426 NLTNDIFSDF
-437 DPSWTNDDNSIYF
+437 DPSWSHDDKVIYF
-450 VSDRGEKLEGK
+450 SSDRGDKLDA
-461 SNGNNF
+461 
-467 KMSSHNYSQKDI
+467 KMLPTDFRITQHDYTQKDI
-479 YRIDISNL
+479 YKYVLDNGLI
-487 VVTRITDLPFS
+487 VRITDLPFS
-498 DETSPKE
+498 DETSPRE
-505 EANGERIIF
+505 EASGENLIL

-528 LKTDSLNNTILNLP
+528 LTSNDSENSILNSP
-542 LTPITNSI
+542 LRPITNSI
-550 SGLYQLTLSKDTKK
+550 SGLYQLSLSKDTKK
-564 LVFST
+564 LVFSS

-576 LFMIDNPFESRT
+576 IFMLDNPFEPKTELDTIPR
-588 TVDSLK
+588 
-594 PTLFYSKL
+594 TLFFTKL
-602 EELRNKKTEESNM
+602 EELRNKTPDTEEVVTDTNQTNVLP
-615 EEDPKEAMDILS
+615 D
-627 GEVNDEENQDEIKI
+627 DEDEIQI
-641 FTGNVVEVDSS
+641 FTGDVVEMDSS
-652 YTNNAEKDYSSFV
+652 SQNVRKDFSNFV
-665 FGSQDTT
+665 FGKQDSSQ
-672 KEKVYA
+672 EKVYA
-678 NDSLFIPKNNLDENG
+678 NDSLFIPKDNLDDDG
-693 NYLVNKYKVTFGPDL
+693 NYRVNKYKITFGPDL

-717 FYGLIGTTVLS
+717 FYGLVGSTVLS

-759 LGGRID
+759 LGGKID

-772 TARFVNILKGNFIN
+772 TARFVNLVRGNFIN
-786 LYRYRSYGAS
+786 LYRYRSYGAYF
-796 VSASVPL
+796 SASLPL
-803 NRFYRFDAGLS
+803 NRFYRFEGGLS
-814 WLNVRGENLDDLSV
+814 WLNVKGENLDNIALPADE
-828 PLDDASFLVPSLAFI
+828 ASYLVPSIAFV

-857 TRYRFEVYGNP
+857 TRYRFDAYGNP
-868 GIGNSKLGFY
+868 GLNDSKLSFY

-892 DYSFVMRFSGGYSDG
+892 DYSFVVRFSGGYSGG

-947 LRGYN
+947 MRGYN
-952 YSESIGS
+952 YSEQIGT

-982 ILFSNILGVAY
+982 ILFSNILGVAFLD
-993 IDAGAAWNNTGK
+993 IGSTWNNTGN
-1005 LRLFNKDV
+1005 LQFFRKDLN
-1013 SGNTVSKDLLTGTGV
+1013 GNTVTNDLLMGTGV
-1028 GTRVYFLYFLLR
+1028 GARVYFLYFLLR

-1045 AYNFDKFSS
+1045 AYYGDRFADK

>member
-1 MKQLKLLLMIF
+1 MRLMK
-12 ILLSISAFAQFGKNK
+12 ILLTFIIIFSSSVLAQFGKNK
-27 IHIKDYD
+27 IHIKDYE

-47 YQDGE
+47 YQDGQA
-52 TLTEFAAKSA
+52 LTEFTAKAA
-62 EDAIASIQNTFNYR
+62 EDAILSIQNTFNYR

-97 IDQYLTEGIQ
+97 IDQYLSEGIQ

-112 FKNRVVV
+112 FKNRVVI

-152 IISNNISLQF
+152 IIANNISLQF

-189 AISEYLPEIERL
+189 AVNEYLPEINRL

-227 ELLNKIKGIGNVDEG
+227 ELLNKIKGIGNVEEG

-286 EKDQGFYN
+286 EKDKGFYN
-294 TSPSLSPQGDKI
+294 TSPALSPQGDKI

-323 LTGKTVERLVEGS
+323 LTGKTIDRLVEGS

-346 LTPGITWSPD
+346 LTPGLTWSPD
-356 GTKIAVSAERSGFD
+356 GNKIAISAERSGFD
-370 AIYVFDLESGD
+370 VIYIFDLEEDERETLEFDLES
-381 REVLNLNFDAIESVA
+381 IESVT

-403 LAFVGQDS
+403 LAFVGQNS
-411 RQSDIYIYNFESQIV
+411 RQSDIYTYNFETGEVQ
-426 TNITNDIFSDS
+426 NLTNDIFSDS
-437 DPSWTNDDNSIYF
+437 DPAWSHQSNAIYF
-450 VSDRGEKLEGK
+450 VSDRDDYLDPNFINDE
-461 SNGNNF
+461 F
-467 KMSSHNYSQKDI
+467 KMSDHLYHQKDI
-479 YRIDISNL
+479 YKYEIPNSRII
-487 VVTRITDLPFS
+487 RITDFPFS

-514 ISDLNGINNIYTKS
+514 ISDLNGINNIYTKKLS
-528 LKTDSLNNTILNLP
+528 AEDTSIQVTDIP
-542 LTPITNSI
+542 ITPITNSI
-550 SGLYQLTLSKDTKK
+550 SGLYQLTLSRDTKK

-576 LFMIDNPFESRT
+576 LFMLDNPFEPKT
-588 TVDSLK
+588 QLDTLK
-594 PTLFYSKL
+594 PTLFVSKL
-602 EELRNKKTEESNM
+602 DEKRNTTIEENNSENKVVPKVDKEEF
-615 EEDPKEAMDILS
+615 P
-627 GEVNDEENQDEIKI
+627 DEEQIKI
-641 FTGNVVEVDSS
+641 FTGDVIDSDTS
-652 YTNNAEKDYSSFV
+652 ATNNSGDYSKFV
-665 FGSQDTT
+665 FGSSDST

-678 NDSLFIPKNNLDENG
+678 NDSLFIPKNNLDSNG
-693 NYLVNKYKVTFGPDL
+693 DYLVNKYKITFGPDL

-736 RLVGV
+736 RLIGV

-759 LGGRID
+759 LGGKID
-765 YGVQGFH
+765 YGIQGYH
-772 TARFVNILKGNFIN
+772 TARFVNILRGNFIN

-796 VSASVPL
+796 LSASLPL
-803 NRFYRFDAGLS
+803 NRFYRFEAGLG
-814 WLNVRGENLDDLSV
+814 WLNVRGENLDDFSV
-828 PLDDASFLVPSLAFI
+828 PLDDASFLVPSLAFV

-849 GYTSPIQG
+849 GYTAPIQG
-857 TRYRFEVYGNP
+857 TRYRLEAYGNP
-868 GIGNSKLGFY
+868 GIGNKRLSFY

-892 DYSFVMRFSGGYSDG
+892 DYSFVMRFSGGYSG
-907 PNAQRFFLGGIE
+907 GENAQRFFLGGIE

-925 FATSEIPIESTSDY
+925 FATTEIPIESTSDY

-952 YSESIGS
+952 YSERIGT
-959 KYFLM
+959 KYLLM

-969 FPLIRYLVPGPLP
+969 FPLIRYLIPGPLP
-982 ILFSNILGVAY
+982 ILFNNIIGVAY
-993 IDAGAAWNNTGK
+993 IDAGAAWDNTSK
-1005 LRLFNKDV
+1005 LQLFNRDPE
-1013 SGNTVSKDLLTGTGV
+1013 GNFKSKDLLTGTGV
-1028 GTRVYFLYFLLR
+1028 GARVFFLYFLLR

-1045 AYNFDKFSS
+1045 AYDFNKFSS

>member
-1 MKQLKLLLMIF
+1 MRLMK
-12 ILLSISAFAQFGKNK
+12 ILLTFIIIFSSSVLAQFGKNK

-47 YQDGE
+47 YQDGQ
-52 TLTEFAAKSA
+52 TLTEFTAKAA
-62 EDAIASIQNTFNYR
+62 EDAILSIQNTFNYR

-97 IDQYLTEGIQ
+97 IDQYLSEGIQ

-152 IISNNISLQF
+152 IIANNISLQF

-189 AISEYLPEIERL
+189 AVNEYLPEINRL
-201 GGYFAY
+201 NNYFAY

-221 GKEKIG
+221 GREKIG
-227 ELLNKIKGIGNVDEG
+227 ELLNKIKGIGNVEEG

-286 EKDQGFYN
+286 EKDKGFYN
-294 TSPSLSPQGDKI
+294 TSPALSPQGDKI

-323 LTGKTVERLVEGS
+323 LTGKTIDRLVEGS

-346 LTPGITWSPD
+346 LTPGLTWSPD
-356 GTKIAVSAERSGFD
+356 GNKIAISAERSGFD
-370 AIYVFDLESGD
+370 VIYIFDLEEDERETLEFDLES
-381 REVLNLNFDAIESVA
+381 IESVT

-403 LAFVGQDS
+403 LAFVGQNS
-411 RQSDIYIYNFESQIV
+411 KQSDIYTYNFETGEVQ
-426 TNITNDIFSDS
+426 NLTNDIFSDS
-437 DPSWTNDDNSIYF
+437 DPAWSHDSNAIYF
-450 VSDRGEKLEGK
+450 VSDRDDYLDPNYINDE
-461 SNGNNF
+461 F
-467 KMSSHNYSQKDI
+467 KMSDHLYHQKDI
-479 YRIDISNL
+479 YKYEIPNSRII
-487 VVTRITDLPFS
+487 RITDLPFS

-505 EANGERIIF
+505 EANGERLIF
-514 ISDLNGINNIYTKS
+514 ISDLNGINNIYTKKLS
-528 LKTDSLNNTILNLP
+528 VEDASIQVTDIP
-542 LTPITNSI
+542 ITPITNSI
-550 SGLYQLTLSKDTKK
+550 SGLYQLTLSRDTKK

-576 LFMIDNPFESRT
+576 LFMLDNPFEPKT
-588 TVDSLK
+588 QLDTLK
-594 PTLFYSKL
+594 PTLFISKL
-602 EELRNKKTEESNM
+602 DEKRNETIEEKNSENKVVPQV
-615 EEDPKEAMDILS
+615 DKEKFA
-627 GEVNDEENQDEIKI
+627 DEEQIKI
-641 FTGNVVEVDSS
+641 FTGDVIDSDTS
-652 YTNNAEKDYSSFV
+652 AINSSGDYSKFV
-665 FGSQDTT
+665 FGSSDST

-678 NDSLFIPKNNLDENG
+678 NDSLFIPKNNLDSNG
-693 NYLVNKYKVTFGPDL
+693 DYLVNKYKITFGPDL

-736 RLVGV
+736 RLIGV

-759 LGGRID
+759 LGGKID
-765 YGVQGFH
+765 YGIQGYH
-772 TARFVNILKGNFIN
+772 TARFVNILRGNFIN

-796 VSASVPL
+796 LSASLPL
-803 NRFYRFDAGLS
+803 NRFYRFEAGLG
-814 WLNVRGENLDDLSV
+814 WLNVRGENLDDFSV
-828 PLDDASFLVPSLAFI
+828 PLDDASFLVPSLAFV

-849 GYTSPIQG
+849 GYTAPIQG
-857 TRYRFEVYGNP
+857 TRYRLEAYGNP
-868 GIGNSKLGFY
+868 GIGNKRLSFY

-892 DYSFVMRFSGGYSDG
+892 DYSFVMRFSGGYSG
-907 PNAQRFFLGGIE
+907 GENAQRFFLGGIE

-925 FATSEIPIESTSDY
+925 FATTEIPIESTSDY

-952 YSESIGS
+952 YSERIGT
-959 KYFLM
+959 KYLLM

-969 FPLIRYLVPGPLP
+969 FPLIRYLIPGPLP
-982 ILFSNILGVAY
+982 ILFNNIIGVAY
-993 IDAGAAWNNTGK
+993 IDAGAAWDNTSK
-1005 LRLFNKDV
+1005 LQLFNRDPE
-1013 SGNTVSKDLLTGTGV
+1013 GNFKSKDLLTGTGV
-1028 GTRVYFLYFLLR
+1028 GARVFFLYFLLR

-1045 AYNFDKFSS
+1045 AYDFNKFSS

>member
-1 MKQLKLLLMIF
+1 MKFVK
-12 ILLSISAFAQFGKNK
+12 ILLAFIFFISISAFGQFGKNK

-47 YQDGE
+47 SQDGE
-52 TLTEFAAKSA
+52 TLTEFAAKA
-62 EDAIASIQNTFNYR
+62 GEDAIVSIQSTFNYR
-76 VNNRITLIIFNSQN
+76 VNSRITLIIFNSQN

-97 IDQYLTEGIQ
+97 IDQYLSEGIQ

-141 NDMFYGGSIQN
+141 NDMFYGGSVQN
-152 IISNNISLQF
+152 IIANNISLQF

-189 AISEYLPEIERL
+189 AVSEYLPEINQL
-201 GGYFAY
+201 SGYFAY

-227 ELLNKIKGIGNVDEG
+227 ELVNKIKGVGNVEEG

-256 RWKKDIKKT
+256 RWRKDIKKT

-286 EKDQGFYN
+286 EKDKGFYN
-294 TSPSLSPQGDKI
+294 TSPTLSPQGDKI

-323 LTGKTVERLVEGS
+323 LTGKTLERIVEGN

-346 LTPGITWSPD
+346 LTPGLTWSPD
-356 GTKIAVSAERSGFD
+356 GTKIALSAKRSGFD
-370 AIYVFDLESGD
+370 AIYIFDVESGD
-381 REVLNLNFDAIESVA
+381 REILNINFDAVESVT
-396 WSNDGKY
+396 WSNDGRN
-403 LAFVGQDS
+403 LAFIGQNS
-411 RQSDIYIYNFESQIV
+411 RQSDLYIYNFE
-426 TNITNDIFSDS
+426 TGTTKNLLNDIFSDA
-437 DPSWTNDDNSIYF
+437 DPSWSHDDLAIYF
-450 VSDRGEKLEGK
+450 SSDRGDYL
-461 SNGNNF
+461 NGSELPSDF
-467 KMSSHNYSQKDI
+467 KISEQNYSQMDI
-479 YRIDISNL
+479 YKIILSEGK
-487 VVTRITDLPFS
+487 VIRITDLPLS

-505 EANGERIIF
+505 EANGENIIL
-514 ISDLNGINNIYTKS
+514 ISDQNGINNIYTKS
-528 LKTDSLNNTILNLP
+528 LNLDNNDKSVLDTP
-542 LTPITNSI
+542 LKPITNSI
-550 SGLYQLTLSKDTKK
+550 SGLYHLSLTKDTKK

-576 LFMIDNPFESRT
+576 IFMIDNPFEAKT
-588 TVDSLK
+588 KLDTLT
-594 PTLFYSKL
+594 PTLYFTKL
-602 EELRNKKTEESNM
+602 EEQRNKKFEIRT
-615 EEDPKEAMDILS
+615 
-627 GEVNDEENQDEIKI
+627 VENEKNQIENIPVDDDEIKI
-641 FTGNVVEVDSS
+641 FTGDVVVVDSS
-652 YTNNAEKDYSSFV
+652 ANDKVKDFSNFV
-665 FGSQDTT
+665 FGKQDTT
-672 KEKVYA
+672 QEKVYA
-678 NDSLFIPKNNLDENG
+678 NDSLFIPKDNLDQNG
-693 NYLVNKYKVTFGPDL
+693 NYRVNKYKITFGPDL

-772 TARFVNILKGNFIN
+772 TARFVNLVRGNYIN
-786 LYRYRSYGAS
+786 LYRYRSYGATF
-796 VSASVPL
+796 SASLPL
-803 NRFYRFDAGLS
+803 NRFYRFEGGLS
-814 WLNVRGENLDDLSV
+814 WLNVKGENLDDISI
-828 PLDDASFLVPSLAFI
+828 PSDDASFLIPSLAFV

-857 TRYRFEVYGNP
+857 TRYRVEAYGNP
-868 GIGNSKLGFY
+868 GIGNKKLSFY
-878 TLSGDYRTYLRFWT
+878 TLSGDYRTYFRFWT
-892 DYSFVMRFSGGYSDG
+892 DYSFVMRFSGGYSG
-907 PNAQRFFLGGIE
+907 GSNAQRFFLGGIE

-947 LRGYN
+947 MRGFN
-952 YSESIGS
+952 YSEQIGS

-993 IDAGAAWNNTGK
+993 IDVGSAWNNTGK
-1005 LRLFNKDV
+1005 LQFFKKNEN
-1013 SGNTVSKDLLTGTGV
+1013 GNTVSKDLLMGTGV

-1045 AYNFDKFSS
+1045 AYNVDKFAK

>member
-1 MKQLKLLLMIF
+1 MKVLKLFLFFMV
-12 ILLSISAFAQFGKNK
+12 LLSTAVFGQFGKNK

-47 YQDGE
+47 SQDGE
-52 TLTEFAAKSA
+52 TLTEFTAKSA
-62 EDAIASIQNTFNYR
+62 EDAVASIQNTLNYR
-76 VNNRITLIIFNSQN
+76 LNNRVTIIIYNSQN

-97 IDQYLTEGIQ
+97 IDQYLSEGIQ

-112 FKNRVVV
+112 FKNRVVI

-152 IISNNISLQF
+152 IIANNISLQF

-189 AISEYLPEIERL
+189 SISEYLPEINQL

-227 ELLNKIKGIGNVDEG
+227 ELVNKIKGIGSVEEG

-248 IDVKELGE
+248 IDTKELGE
-256 RWKKDIKKT
+256 RWRKDIKKT
-265 FWPDVALR
+265 FWPDVAVR

-286 EKDQGFYN
+286 EKDKGFYN
-294 TSPSLSPQGDKI
+294 TSPTLSPQGDKI

-313 YYFGLYIMDA
+313 YYWGLYLMDA
-323 LTGKTVERLVEGS
+323 LTGKTIERIVEGN
-336 QTPDFEELNI
+336 QIPDFEELNI
-346 LTPGITWSPD
+346 LTPGLTWSPD
-356 GTKIAVSAERSGFD
+356 GTKIALSAKRSGFD
-370 AIYVFDLESGD
+370 AIYIFDVESGD
-381 REVLNLNFDAIESVA
+381 REILNIKFDAVQSVN
-396 WSNDGKY
+396 WSSDGKY
-403 LAFVGQDS
+403 LAFIGQDA
-411 RQSDIYIYNFESQIV
+411 RQSDLYTYNFETQEIINL
-426 TNITNDIFSDS
+426 TKDIFSDF
-437 DPSWTNDDNSIYF
+437 DPSWSYDDKAIYF
-450 VSDRGEKLEGK
+450 SSDRVDKLDGK
-461 SNGNNF
+461 QLPDDFRISQ
-467 KMSSHNYSQKDI
+467 HNYTQKDI
-479 YRIDISNL
+479 YKYVLADAKI
-487 VVTRITDLPFS
+487 VRITNLPLS
-498 DETSPKE
+498 DETSPRE
-505 EANGERIIF
+505 EANGENLIL

-528 LKTDSLNNTILNLP
+528 IKSDDLIISTPLK
-542 LTPITNSI
+542 PITNSI
-550 SGLYQLTLSKDTKK
+550 SGLYQLSLSKDTKK

-576 LFMIDNPFESRT
+576 LFMLDNPFEPKT
-588 TVDSLK
+588 ELD
-594 PTLFYSKL
+594 TLAQTLYFTKL
-602 EELRNKKTEESNM
+602 EELRNKKSEN
-615 EEDPKEAMDILS
+615 KE
-627 GEVNDEENQDEIKI
+627 VVEENNVKNVLPTEDDEIKI
-641 FTGNVVEVDSS
+641 FTGDVVEVDSS
-652 YTNNAEKDYSSFV
+652 SQNVGKDFSNFV
-665 FGSQDTT
+665 FGKEDSS
-672 KEKVYA
+672 KEKVYD
-678 NDSLFIPKNNLDENG
+678 NDSLFIPKDNLDTDG
-693 NYLVNKYKVTFGPDL
+693 NYRVNKYKITFGPDL

-717 FYGLIGTTVLS
+717 FYGLIGSTVLS
-728 FSDVLGDH
+728 FSDVLGEH
-736 RLVGV
+736 RIVGV

-759 LGGRID
+759 LGGKID

-772 TARFVNILKGNFIN
+772 TARFVNLVRGNYIN
-786 LYRYRSYGAS
+786 LYRYRSYGLS
-796 VSASVPL
+796 LSASVPL
-803 NRFYRFDAGLS
+803 NRFYRFDGGLT
-814 WLNVRGENLDDLSV
+814 WLNVKGENLDNLSI
-828 PLDDASFLVPSLAFI
+828 PSDEASYVVPSIAFV

-857 TRYRFEVYGNP
+857 TRYRIEAYGNP
-868 GIGNSKLGFY
+868 GISDSKLSFY
-878 TLSGDYRTYLRFWT
+878 SLTFDYRTYLRFWT
-892 DYSFVMRFSGGYSDG
+892 DYSFVIRFSGGYSGG
-907 PNAQRFFLGGIE
+907 PNSQRFFLGGIE

-952 YSESIGS
+952 YSEQIGS

-982 ILFSNILGVAY
+982 VLFSNILGVAY
-993 IDAGAAWNNTGK
+993 IDAGTAWNNTSAIQ
-1005 LRLFNKDV
+1005 LFRRNEF
-1013 SGNTVSKDLLTGTGV
+1013 GNVETNDLLMGTGV
-1028 GTRVYFLYFLLR
+1028 GTRVYFIGFLTR
-1040 FDVAW
+1040 FDIAW
-1045 AYNFDKFSS
+1045 AYNANRFAK

>member
-1 MKQLKLLLMIF
+1 MRAVKLFLVF
-12 ILLSISAFAQFGKNK
+12 IVLLSASAFAQFGKNK
-27 IHIKDYD
+27 MHIKDYD

-47 YQDGE
+47 SQDGE
-52 TLTEFAAKSA
+52 TLTEFAAKAA
-62 EDAIASIQNTFNYR
+62 EDAISSIQNTFNYR
-76 VNNRITLIIFNSQN
+76 VNNRITLIIYNSQN

-97 IDQYLTEGIQ
+97 IDQYLSEGIQ

-112 FKNRVVV
+112 FKNRVVI

-141 NDMFYGGSIQN
+141 NDMFYGGTIQN

-189 AISEYLPEIERL
+189 AVSEYLPEINQL

-227 ELLNKIKGIGNVDEG
+227 ELLNKIKGIGNVEEG

-248 IDVKELGE
+248 ISTKELGE
-256 RWKKDIKKT
+256 RWRKDIKKT

-286 EKDQGFYN
+286 EKDKGFYN
-294 TSPSLSPQGDKI
+294 TSPTLSPQGDKI

-313 YYFGLYIMDA
+313 YYWGLYLMDA
-323 LTGKTVERLVEGS
+323 LTGKTLERIVEGS

-346 LTPGITWSPD
+346 LTPGLTWSPD
-356 GTKIAVSAERSGFD
+356 GSKIALSAKRSGVD
-370 AIYVFDLESGD
+370 AIYIFDIESGD
-381 REVLNLNFDAIESVA
+381 REILDINFEAIESVT
-396 WSNDGKY
+396 WSNNGEY
-403 LAFVGQDS
+403 LAFIAQNA
-411 RQSDIYIYNFESQIV
+411 RQSDIYTYNFETKEIK
-426 TNITNDIFSDS
+426 NLTNDIFSDS
-437 DPSWTNDDNSIYF
+437 DPAWSHDDDVIYF
-450 VSDRGEKLEGK
+450 SSDRGDKI
-461 SNGNNF
+461 SA
-467 KMSSHNYSQKDI
+467 KMLPSDFRIMNHDYNQKDI
-479 YRIDISNL
+479 FKYVLETDSII
-487 VVTRITDLPFS
+487 RITDLPFS
-498 DETSPKE
+498 DETSPRE
-505 EANGERIIF
+505 QAGGENLIL

-528 LKTDSLNNTILNLP
+528 ITSNGSENSILNSP
-542 LTPITNSI
+542 LVPITNSI
-550 SGLYQLTLSKDTKK
+550 SGLYQLSLSKDTKK
-564 LVFST
+564 LVFSS

-576 LFMIDNPFESRT
+576 LFMLDNPFESKT
-588 TVDSLK
+588 ELDTLP
-594 PTLFYSKL
+594 PTLFFTKL
-602 EELRNKKTEESNM
+602 EELRNGRQNVN
-615 EEDPKEAMDILS
+615 
-627 GEVNDEENQDEIKI
+627 EVASEINQNNVEPVSADDEIKI
-641 FTGNVVEVDSS
+641 FTGDVVEIDSS
-652 YTNNAEKDYSSFV
+652 SQNTGKDYSDFV
-665 FGSQDTT
+665 FGEDQSQ
-672 KEKVYA
+672 EKVYA
-678 NDSLFIPKNNLDENG
+678 NDSLFIPKNNLDNNG
-693 NYLVNKYKVTFGPDL
+693 DYLVNKYKITFGPDL

-717 FYGLIGTTVLS
+717 FYGLVGSTVLS

-759 LGGRID
+759 LGGKID
-765 YGVQGFH
+765 YGIQGFH
-772 TARFVNILKGNFIN
+772 TARFVNVVRGNFIN
-786 LYRYRSYGAS
+786 LYRYRSFGAYL
-796 VSASVPL
+796 SASLPL
-803 NRFYRFDAGLS
+803 NRFYRFEGGIS
-814 WLNVRGENLDDLSV
+814 WLNVKGENLDNLAV
-828 PLDDASFLVPSLAFI
+828 PSDEASYLVPSLAFV

-857 TRYRFEVYGNP
+857 TRYRFDVFGNP
-868 GIGNSKLGFY
+868 GFNDVKLSFY
-878 TLSGDYRTYLRFWT
+878 TISGDYRTYFRFWT
-892 DYSFVMRFSGGYSDG
+892 DYSFVVRLSGGYSGG
-907 PNAQRFFLGGIE
+907 PNAQRFFMGGIE
-919 NWINRS
+919 NWINRT
-925 FATSEIPIESTSDY
+925 FATTEIPIESTSDY

-947 LRGYN
+947 MRGYN
-952 YSESIGS
+952 YSEQIGT

-993 IDAGAAWNNTGK
+993 VDVGSAWDNTGNLQFFK
-1005 LRLFNKDV
+1005 RDLYGNVV
-1013 SGNTVSKDLLTGTGV
+1013 SEDLLMGTGV
-1028 GTRVYFLYFLLR
+1028 GARVFFLYFLLR

-1045 AYNFDKFSS
+1045 AYNGNNFAK

>member
-1 MKQLKLLLMIF
+1 MIRITKLTFLLL
-12 ILLSISAFAQFGKNK
+12 LTLVISVFAQFGKNK
-27 IHIKDYD
+27 IHIKNYD
-34 WYYIQTKHFDIYF
+34 WHYIQSKHFDIYF

-52 TLTEFAAKSA
+52 TLTEFAAKAA

-76 VNNRITLIIFNSQN
+76 INKRITIIIFNSQN

-152 IISNNISLQF
+152 IIANNISLQF

-189 AISEYLPEIERL
+189 SVSEYLPSINQL
-201 GGYFAY
+201 NGYFAY

-227 ELLNKIKGIGNVDEG
+227 ELLHKIKGVKNVEEG
-242 IKATLG
+242 LKATLG
-248 IDVKELGE
+248 IDIKELGE
-256 RWKKDIKKT
+256 RWKKDVKKT

-286 EKDQGFYN
+286 EKDKSFYN
-294 TSPSLSPQGDKI
+294 TSPTLSPQGDKI

-323 LTGKTVERLVEGS
+323 LSGKTIERLVES
-336 QTPDFEELNI
+336 NQTPDFEELNI
-346 LTPGITWSPD
+346 LTPGLTWSPD
-356 GTKIAVSAERSGFD
+356 GEKIAVSAKRNGFD
-370 AIYVFDLESGD
+370 VIYIFDLEED
-381 REVLNLNFDAIESVA
+381 DLEVISLNFDAIESVN

-403 LAFVGQDS
+403 LAFVGQDPK
-411 RQSDIYIYNFESQIV
+411 QSDIYTYNFETKEVI
-426 TNITNDIFSDS
+426 NITQDVFSDS
-437 DPSWTNDDNSIYF
+437 DPAWSYDDKSIYF
-450 VSDRGEKLEGK
+450 VSDRGELINSKTLAAD
-461 SNGNNF
+461 F
-467 KMSSHNYSQKDI
+467 KMYSHNYTQKDI
-479 YRIDISNL
+479 YKINLADLAISQ
-487 VVTRITDLPFS
+487 ITNLPFS
-498 DETSPKE
+498 DESSPRE
-505 EANGERIIF
+505 EANGDRLIF
-514 ISDLNGINNIYTKS
+514 ISDFNGINNIYTAS
-528 LKTDSLNNTILNLP
+528 LKNINTKSVSQSADIL
-542 LTPITNSI
+542 PITNSI
-550 SGLYQLTLSKDTKK
+550 SGLYQLSLSKDTKK

-576 LFMIDNPFESRT
+576 IFMLDNPFEPKT
-588 TVDSLK
+588 ELD
-594 PTLFYSKL
+594 TLPKTLYFAKL
-602 EELRNKKTEESNM
+602 IEKRNKADQEPELQFIDKNITEEL
-615 EEDPKEAMDILS
+615 
-627 GEVNDEENQDEIKI
+627 QDSDQIKI
-641 FTGNVVEVDSS
+641 FIGDVVESDTSDSI
-652 YTNNAEKDYSSFV
+652 TTDYSTFV
-665 FGSQDTT
+665 FGQQSDST
-672 KEKVYA
+672 EKVYA
-678 NDSLFIPKNNLDENG
+678 NDSLFIPKDNLDTTG
-693 NYLVNKYKVTFGPDL
+693 NYKVNKYKITFGPDL

-717 FYGLIGTTVLS
+717 FYGLIGTTILS

-759 LGGRID
+759 LGGKID
-765 YGVQGFH
+765 YGIQGYH
-772 TARFVNILKGNFIN
+772 TARFVNLIRGSFIN
-786 LYRYRSYGAS
+786 LYRYRSYGATF
-796 VSASVPL
+796 SASLPL
-803 NRFYRFDAGLS
+803 NRFYRFDAGFS
-814 WLNVRGENLDDLSV
+814 WINVKGENLDDFTV
-828 PLDDASFLVPSLAFI
+828 PVDEASFFVPSLAFI

-857 TRYRFEVYGNP
+857 TRYRLEAYGNP
-868 GIGNSKLGFY
+868 GFDNSKLAFY
-878 TLSGDYRTYLRFWT
+878 TLNGDFRTYFRFWT
-892 DYSFVMRFSGGYSDG
+892 DYSFVMRFSGGYSG
-907 PNAQRFFLGGIE
+907 GANAQRFFLGGIE

-952 YSESIGS
+952 YSEQIGS
-959 KYFLM
+959 KYLLM

-969 FPLIRYLVPGPLP
+969 FPLIRYLIPGPLP
-982 ILFSNILGVAY
+982 ILFSNILGVAFL
-993 IDAGAAWNNTGK
+993 DAGTAWNNTEKLQLFTKNENGK
-1005 LRLFNKDV
+1005 FI
-1013 SGNTVSKDLLTGTGV
+1013 SKDLLTGMGV
-1028 GTRVYFLYFLLR
+1028 GARVYFLYFLLR

-1045 AYNFDKFSS
+1045 AYDFNKFSDAK
-1054 PIFYFSIGADF
+1054 FYFSIGADF